1 MREYAYMLVTDSTAE
16 SEEYYQKY
24 FHWTIAQKNTSF
36 LMIDTKSPL
45 KFGLVE
51 KKYLIDALDI
61 KDEDILTNS
70 FCTWLYDSEEELM
83 DEKEALLKK
92 GVFQIGNTG
101 RFFKDQK
108 GMLWEL
114 RVKGDVI

>member
-16 SEEYYQKY
+16 SEEYYQKH

-51 KKYLIDALDI
+51 KSI
-61 KDEDILTNS
+61 
-70 FCTWLYDSEEELM
+70 
-83 DEKEALLKK
+83 
-92 GVFQIGNTG
+92 
-101 RFFKDQK
+101 
-108 GMLWEL
+108 
-114 RVKGDVI
+114 